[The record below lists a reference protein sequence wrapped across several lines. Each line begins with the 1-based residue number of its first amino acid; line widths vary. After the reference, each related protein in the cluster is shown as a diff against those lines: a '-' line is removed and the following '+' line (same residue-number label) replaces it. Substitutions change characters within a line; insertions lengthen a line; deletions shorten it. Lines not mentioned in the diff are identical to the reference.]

1 MQNKLTCPHC
11 DKEITTVKMGYNAKQ
26 ALVIIPIL
34 LLGLLPLFFITSQS
48 RSLASEDL
56 EITNFD
62 IRVEGKEMVVTGM
75 ISNLAESAWKSV
87 NIEAEFFDE
96 SGNFIGE
103 SDDYIGSD
111 IHSKANE
118 NFEVRFRYLPETVL
132 AGKATT
138 KLKVTGGVSLRIFKW

>member
-1 MQNKLTCPHC
+1 MQNKISCPHC

-34 LLGLLPLFFITSQS
+34 LLGFIPFFSIFFKTN
-48 RSLASEDL
+48 SLASDDV
-56 EITNFD
+56 EITSFD
-62 IRVEGKEMVVTGM
+62 TRVDGKEMVVTG
-75 ISNLAESAWKSV
+75 IINNLTDSAWKSV
-87 NIEAEFFDE
+87 SIEAEFFDE

-118 NFEVRFRYLPETVL
+118 NFEVRFRYLPEAVV

-138 KLKVTGGVSLRIFKW
+138 KLKVAGGVSLR

>member
-1 MQNKLTCPHC
+1 MKNKLTCPHC
-11 DKEITTVKMGYNAKQ
+11 DKEITTLKMGYNAKQ

-62 IRVEGKEMVVTGM
+62 TRVEGKEMVVTGV

-87 NIEAEFFDE
+87 SVEAEFFDE
-96 SGNFIGE
+96 SGKFIGE
-103 SDDYIGSD
+103 GKDYTGSD
-111 IHSKANE
+111 IYANGKE
-118 NFEVRFRYLPETVL
+118 NFEVRFRYLPEAVV

-138 KLKVTGGVSLRIFKW
+138 KLKVAGGVPTR

>member
-1 MQNKLTCPHC
+1 MKNKLTCPHC
-11 DKEITTVKMGYNAKQ
+11 DKEITTLKMGYNAKQ

-62 IRVEGKEMVVTGM
+62 TRVEGKEMVVTGV

-87 NIEAEFFDE
+87 SVEAEFFDE
-96 SGNFIGE
+96 SGKFIGE
-103 SDDYIGSD
+103 GKDYTGSD
-111 IHSKANE
+111 IYANGKE
-118 NFEVRFRYLPETVL
+118 NFEVRFRYLPEDVV

-138 KLKVTGGVSLRIFKW
+138 KLKVAGGVPTR